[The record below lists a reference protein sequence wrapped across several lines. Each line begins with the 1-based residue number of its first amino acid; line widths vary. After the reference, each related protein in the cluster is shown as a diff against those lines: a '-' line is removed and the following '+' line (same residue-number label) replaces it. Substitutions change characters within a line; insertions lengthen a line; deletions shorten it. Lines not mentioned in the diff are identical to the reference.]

1 MPFGDGTGPQGLG
14 PGTGKRRGRG
24 MGRGRMPARR
34 SFGGGGGG
42 NRPGAGPDGNCV
54 CPKCRTTIPHQRGK
68 PCYEYS
74 CPKCGA
80 PMMRE

>member
-1 MPFGDGTGPQGLG
+1 MPGGNGTGPQGLG

-24 MGRGRMPARR
+24 VESGRM
-34 SFGGGGGG
+34 SG

-54 CPKCRTTIPHQRGK
+54 CPKCWATIPHMRGK
-68 PCYEYS
+68 PCYEYN

-80 PMMRE
+80 SMMRE

>member
-1 MPFGDGTGPQGLG
+1 MPGGDGTGPQGLG
-14 PGTGKRRGRG
+14 PGTGKRGGRG
-24 MGRGRMPARR
+24 MGRGRM
-34 SFGGGGGG
+34 GG
-42 NRPGAGPDGNCV
+42 NKPGAGPDGNCV
-54 CPKCRTTIPHQRGK
+54 CPKCWTTIPHQRGK

>member
-14 PGTGKRRGRG
+14 PGTGRRGGRG
-24 MGRGRMPARR
+24 MGRGRM
-34 SFGGGGGG
+34 SGG
-42 NRPGAGPDGNCV
+42 RPDAAIDGNCV
-54 CPKCRTTIPHQRGK
+54 CPKCWATIPHPRGK
-68 PCYEYS
+68 PCYEID